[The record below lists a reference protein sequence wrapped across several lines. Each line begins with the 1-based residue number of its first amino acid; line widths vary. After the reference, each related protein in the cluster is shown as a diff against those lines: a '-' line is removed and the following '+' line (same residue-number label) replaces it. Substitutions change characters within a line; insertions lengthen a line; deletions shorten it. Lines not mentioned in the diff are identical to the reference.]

1 MNGVDQLWLHPVLVG
16 RDRWH
21 EIQTP
26 GGPAAALP
34 PPAALAGVDPVIGD
48 VPALGEHNRKIL
60 RELGYSTQRSRAN
73 CRGCHDGI
81 VTSPTISASEESPVD
96 ARHQHVDEFVVVD
109 RLGQI
114 ESRLRHSSDQRR
126 RISAETTGSN
136 GYRSG
141 PRISIL
147 AAPISICT

>member
-1 MNGVDQLWLHPVLVG
+1 MIDRITLYNLGKDLRVARFPRGRKPLHPVLVG

-60 RELGYSTQRSRAN
+60 RELGYSPEATDELIAA
-73 CRGCHDGI
+73 G
-81 VTSPTISASEESPVD
+81 VTTA
-96 ARHQHVDEFVVVD
+96 
-109 RLGQI
+109 
-114 ESRLRHSSDQRR
+114 
-126 RISAETTGSN
+126 
-136 GYRSG
+136 
-141 PRISIL
+141 
-147 AAPISICT
+147 